1 MLSFGLEGKPPA
13 ADIEGE
19 GAVVFPSK
27 RTITLA
33 FEEDVATLK
42 LYGRMQDALILFNSV
57 FLAMFWSVSQKW
69 HENWVLTASF
79 VCSAHFGSQML
90 SNGGSGGVSRVNIIN
105 LSGNLHGPNMART
118 PKVDFEPWILLNF
131 AFVV

>member
-1 MLSFGLEGKPPA
+1 VLSFGLEGKPPA

-57 FLAMFWSVSQKW
+57 FLAMFWSVSQVARKLGADSEFCLQRTFRFSDAIKRRKW
-69 HENWVLTASF
+69 W
-79 VCSAHFGSQML
+79 
-90 SNGGSGGVSRVNIIN
+90 R
-105 LSGNLHGPNMART
+105 
-118 PKVDFEPWILLNF
+118 
-131 AFVV
+131 